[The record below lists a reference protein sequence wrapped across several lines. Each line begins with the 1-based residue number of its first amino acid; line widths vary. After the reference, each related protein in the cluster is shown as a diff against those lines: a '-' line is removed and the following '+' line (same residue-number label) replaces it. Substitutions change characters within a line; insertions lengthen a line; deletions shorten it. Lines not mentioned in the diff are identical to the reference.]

1 MTDEDELSPKIATEL
16 YGHREAEELL
26 MHDMASGKLAHG
38 WIFSGG
44 EGIGKA
50 TLAYRFAR
58 ALLAGKPH
66 FDMTP
71 DHPVFRRVAA
81 GSHTDL
87 LVVEPL
93 HDPKKEEKNQVI
105 PVEQVRQIAEFLSL
119 TPGEGERRV
128 VIVDPA
134 DALNNN
140 SANAILKILEE
151 PPPQAVIILIAHNA
165 GRLLPTIRSRCRL
178 LKLKPLEQ
186 EDFAHVLR
194 QIAPGNSAEYVKT
207 LGVLSNFAPGVGL
220 MLHERKAVDV
230 YAKLLNLLESIP
242 NIEPKKLQA
251 FADSIGSGAVHSNW
265 QMFSRLVLCLL
276 ARATRVAVGGA
287 GGVEPVSQEEGAVLS
302 AMARIHPA
310 AVWAAKWQQAMD
322 QFLLAEKLHLDYKQV
337 VITYIHSLLSKEG
350 FQIGNMAA

>member
-1 MTDEDELSPKIATEL
+1 MTDDNEFSSRNATHL
-16 YGHREAEELL
+16 YGHADAEALL
-26 MHDMASGKLAHG
+26 LQDMNSGRLAHG

-58 ALLAGKPH
+58 ALLAGQPH

-71 DHPVFRRVAA
+71 DHPVFRRVTA

-87 LVVEPL
+87 LVIEPAF
-93 HDPKKEEKNQVI
+93 DPKKDEKSQVI

-119 TPGEGERRV
+119 TPGEGARRV
-128 VIVDPA
+128 VIIDPA

-178 LKLKPLEQ
+178 LKLKPLEGQ
-186 EDFAHVLR
+186 DFEHVLR
-194 QIAPGNSAEYVKT
+194 QLAPGNSADYIAT
-207 LGVLSNFAPGVGL
+207 LGVISNFAPGVAL
-220 MLHERKAVDV
+220 SLHEKNAVDT
-230 YAKLLNLLESIP
+230 YGKLLSLLSALP
-242 NIEPKKLQA
+242 NFDSQKLQS
-251 FADSIGSGAVHSNW
+251 FADAIGSGSVHSNW
-265 QMFSRLVLCLL
+265 SIFTRLMLCLL
-276 ARATRVAVGGA
+276 ARATRHTIGDRELIA
-287 GGVEPVSQEEGAVLS
+287 VSQEEGAALA
-302 AMARIHPA
+302 AMAAIHPA
-310 AVWAAKWQQAMD
+310 SVWAAKWQQAMD
-322 QFLLAEKLHLDYKQV
+322 QFLLAERLHLDYKQV
-337 VITYIHSLLSKEG
+337 VITYIHSLTAKEG